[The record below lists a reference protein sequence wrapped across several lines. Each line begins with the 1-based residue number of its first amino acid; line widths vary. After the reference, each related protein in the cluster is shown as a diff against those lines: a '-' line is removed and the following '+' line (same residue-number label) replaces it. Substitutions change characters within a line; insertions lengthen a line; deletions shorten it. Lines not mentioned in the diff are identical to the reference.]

1 MAPFN
6 ERHSTHIQIDGT
18 PTSGSTNL
26 ITSGTLHT
34 SLAAK
39 ESILTFA
46 KNALSTT
53 DGGSITREPGT
64 DTILYTPPTLTSYAP
79 KASPTFTGTV
89 GLPATTSIG
98 SVSATEIGYLDGV
111 SSAIQTQLNGK
122 QSSGSYQVALESPV
136 VASPSGTGNLT
147 LSSNAGYNTRLT
159 YTPPSL
165 PAYSGNLGGTLTTAA
180 QTNITSVGTL
190 SNLTVSGNI
199 GGTLTTPAQTNVT
212 SVGALTSL
220 SVAGTISTMYIKS
233 PENQTAANTQ
243 AAAQLRLESGNTVGG
258 GNSEIIIQPYGIS
271 YQANYQNFFNGTG
284 ANSCQLSVN
293 GVVRY
298 SSDDRLKH
306 NEDDVTNAL
315 VIVRKLI
322 AQKYQKTAEIKDADF
337 NGELTED
344 YIEET
349 GFIAQEV
356 MKIPELSYCVTD
368 GKTSSGKDIY
378 YLNYTDIF
386 VINVQAVEE
395 LDGVVTAQATR
406 IVDLEARWTDLD
418 A

>member
-1 MAPFN
+1 LQAELTISN
-6 ERHSTHIQIDGT
+6 TTSSTFGGT
-18 PTSGSTNL
+18 TYVYGGLNL
-26 ITSGTLHT
+26 NNGTLSYIPQPVAGIYAT
-34 SLAAK
+34 
-39 ESILTFA
+39 
-46 KNALSTT
+46 LS
-53 DGGSITREPGT
+53 GP
-64 DTILYTPPTLTSYAP
+64 A
-79 KASPTFTGTV
+79 FTGSVT
-89 GLPATTSIG
+89 LPSTTSIG
-98 SVSATEIGYLDGV
+98 TVTNTELGFLDGV
-111 SSAIQTQLNGK
+111 TSAIQTQLNSK
-122 QSSGSYQVALESPV
+122 QSSGTYQVALETPV
-136 VASPSGTGNLT
+136 VASASGTGNLT

-165 PAYSGNLGGTLTTAA
+165 PGYSGNL
-180 QTNITSVGTL
+180 
-190 SNLTVSGNI
+190 

-212 SVGALTSL
+212 SVGELTSL

-243 AAAQLRLESGNTVGG
+243 AAAQLRLESGNNVNG
-258 GNSEIIIQPYGIS
+258 GNSEILINPYGKS
-271 YQANYQNFFNGTG
+271 YRANYQNFFNGTG

-306 NEDDVTNAL
+306 NEVDVTNAL

-386 VINVQAVEE
+386 VINVQAVKE
-395 LDGVVTAQATR
+395 LDAIVTAQATS
-406 IVDLEARWTDLD
+406 IAALEARLTALGG
-418 A
+418 